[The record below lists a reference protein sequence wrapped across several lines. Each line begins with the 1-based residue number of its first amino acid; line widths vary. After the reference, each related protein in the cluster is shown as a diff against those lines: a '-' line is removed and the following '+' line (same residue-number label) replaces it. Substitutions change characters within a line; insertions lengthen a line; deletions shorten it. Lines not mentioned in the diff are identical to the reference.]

1 MHTCFLNTINII
13 NICPNNFA
21 IQLEWSVARC
31 GEGGEA
37 RLPRDSVYFEHWQ
50 KRGELLENTTSR
62 KLRVDLWP
70 TTVESSLA
78 YLIQFYISCSFSHL
92 KK

>member
-21 IQLEWSVARC
+21 IQLEWSVAWD

-37 RLPRDSVYFEHWQ
+37 RLSRDSVYFEHWQ
-50 KRGELLENTTSR
+50 KQGEL
-62 KLRVDLWP
+62 
-70 TTVESSLA
+70 
-78 YLIQFYISCSFSHL
+78 C
-92 KK
+92 